1 MFNHNNRLLLQLFAG
16 EGATGE
22 GGAEAAGAGETG
34 ADAGHQRLRSL
45 GVPENR
51 IRKSR
56 TGMPPAGSQEAAAPG
71 TPRETAE
78 PQSASSRMSWEEIL
92 KDPEYN
98 AQMQKIIRSRVKEE
112 GRNRAALETL
122 EPAIRHLA
130 KQHGLD
136 PDNVDHTAL
145 VKAVTGEYAAKA
157 QELGIP
163 QKTAMEL
170 DQQQR
175 QLQKERMQNHLLRL
189 QQQEQAFR
197 AVVPGFEL
205 GRELGNPLFARLVS
219 PSVGLSVEDAFY
231 AVHRRAMQ
239 EKSMQVAA
247 QQTSRMISNAIRSG
261 DRRPEESGAQ
271 APSVSRFD
279 YRSATPEQRKA
290 LKDAIYKAAAE
301 GRKIYPG

>member
-1 MFNHNNRLLLQLFAG
+1 MFNHKFRLLQLFAG
-16 EGATGE
+16 EGTPGE
-22 GGAEAAGAGETG
+22 GSACAAAGTGETG
-34 ADAGHQRLRSL
+34 ADAGHQRLREL
-45 GVPENR
+45 GIPEDKIRKHPRMQEQPREVPE
-51 IRKSR
+51 K
-56 TGMPPAGSQEAAAPG
+56 TAPEAAP
-71 TPRETAE
+71 
-78 PQSASSRMSWEEIL
+78 SRMPWEEIV

-98 AQMQKIIRSRVKEE
+98 AQIQKIIRSRVKEE
-112 GRNRAALETL
+112 GKYKATLETL

-130 KQHGLD
+130 QQNGLD
-136 PDNVDHTAL
+136 PDNLDHTAL

-175 QLQKERMQNHLLRL
+175 QLQQTKLQNHMLRL

-197 AVVPGFEL
+197 AIVPDFQL
-205 GRELGNPLFARLVS
+205 GRELGDPLFARLVS
-219 PSVGLSVEDAFY
+219 PSVGMSVEDAFY

-239 EKSMQVAA
+239 QQSMEAA
-247 QQTSRMISNAIRSG
+247 ARQATHMISNAIRSG
-261 DRRPEESGAQ
+261 SRRPEESGAQ

-279 YRSATPEQRKA
+279 YKNATPEQRKA